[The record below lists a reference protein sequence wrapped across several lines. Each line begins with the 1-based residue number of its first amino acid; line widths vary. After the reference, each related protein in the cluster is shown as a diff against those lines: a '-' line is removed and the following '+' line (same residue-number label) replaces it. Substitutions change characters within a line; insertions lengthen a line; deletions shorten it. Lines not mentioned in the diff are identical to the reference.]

1 MGAGG
6 TKNRRGAG
14 SRGGRGKAGSRKH
27 KIATFGV
34 KTKKYRLKANYQ
46 MKEINLGELNKKLD
60 YLVSKGKVTKEGNKY
75 IVDKKSGYGK
85 VLSRGETEK
94 EIILKINA
102 SIDTV
107 KKIVAAGG
115 SFEYEKKGF
124 EKEIEEAK
132 IAAEEAELEF
142 EEKEEE

>member
-1 MGAGG
+1 MGAGN

-14 SRGGRGKAGSRKH
+14 SRGGRGKAGARKH
-27 KIATFGV
+27 KTSTFGV
-34 KTKKYRLKANYQ
+34 KSKKYRFKAMPK
-46 MKEINLGELNKKLD
+46 MKEINLGELNSKLD
-60 YLVSKGKVTKEGNKY
+60 YLVSKGKVKKEGNKY

-94 EIILKINA
+94 EIVLKINA
-102 SIDTV
+102 SIDAV

-132 IAAEEAELEF
+132 TAVEESELEF
-142 EEKEEE
+142 EEKEE